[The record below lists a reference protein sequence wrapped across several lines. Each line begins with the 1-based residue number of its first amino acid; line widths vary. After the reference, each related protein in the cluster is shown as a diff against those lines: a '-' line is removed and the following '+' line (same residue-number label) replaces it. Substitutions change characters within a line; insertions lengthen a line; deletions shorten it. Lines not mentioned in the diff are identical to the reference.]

1 MARNSGDALGLVQVR
16 HLSRSTPQLTRT
28 THPANLLHNP
38 IMRTF
43 LCSFM
48 TVSAATAFVVPT
60 SRRAFA
66 TLRME
71 QNSDLFD
78 ISGRQSSIGSAV
90 EFLPPVESTPL
101 DSLATDQ
108 ASIALDT
115 VAAAVVPTLNGLGMD
130 TVSLVLGQENYGLA
144 IVCVGEALFSFVQ
157 LPNLD
162 NAKVLIP
169 AGIASVVLVA
179 VSGPMVTSGDPTSVG
194 TGLFIA
200 TAVSVALG
208 ASYVARMLAAYS
220 PAPKEAAFLGLLVA
234 VAGFF
239 TFSQN
244 LVVDGFVTLPSLPT
258 LPSIEF
264 PSTQLPF

>member
-1 MARNSGDALGLVQVR
+1 MVDDDEKQRP
-16 HLSRSTPQLTRT
+16 STSDTSVIRT
-28 THPANLLHNP
+28 THLVNPLYNP

-43 LCSFM
+43 LFSFM
-48 TVSAATAFVVPT
+48 TVSAATAFVMPT
-60 SRRAFA
+60 SRRPFA

-71 QNSDLFD
+71 GNSDLFD
-78 ISGRQSSIGSAV
+78 ISGRQSSIESVV
-90 EFLPPVESTPL
+90 ESLPPVESTPL

-108 ASIALDT
+108 VTTALDT
-115 VAAAVVPTLNGLGMD
+115 IAAAVAPTLNGLGMD

-144 IVCVGEALFSFVQ
+144 IVCVGEALYSFVQ

-169 AGIASVVLVA
+169 AAVASVVLVA
-179 VSGPMVTSGDPTSVG
+179 VSGPMVTSGDPATVG

-208 ASYVARMLAAYS
+208 SSYVARMLAAYS
-220 PAPKEAAFLGLLVA
+220 PAPKEAAFSGLLVA

-258 LPSIEF
+258 LPSIEL
-264 PSTQLPF
+264 PSIQLPF